1 MSITWLSRRDRAAVV
16 GSDFG
21 IIVAVMGIA

>member
-1 MSITWLSRRDRAAVV
+1 MSITWLSRRESAAVV

-21 IIVAVMGIA
+21 ISVAVMGIA